1 MLVAEISKG
10 LVRFI
15 HPTNGLISNQ
25 PILSH
30 DISEKSN
37 INHHTQGKKTKNLS
51 TTTQDIVE
59 GISVR
64 NWSGKRG
71 YIGRKMKAVFYFDY
85 STLKCSNIV
94 AKVGPFMFLFPLSA
108 RRL

>member
-1 MLVAEISKG
+1 MSFFWLKNLRIS
-10 LVRFI
+10 
-15 HPTNGLISNQ
+15 NGLISNK

-30 DISEKSN
+30 EISGKSN
-37 INHHTQGKKTKNLS
+37 INHHTHNGKKTENLS

-94 AKVGPFMFLFPLSA
+94 AGWSFHVPFSF
-108 RRL
+108 